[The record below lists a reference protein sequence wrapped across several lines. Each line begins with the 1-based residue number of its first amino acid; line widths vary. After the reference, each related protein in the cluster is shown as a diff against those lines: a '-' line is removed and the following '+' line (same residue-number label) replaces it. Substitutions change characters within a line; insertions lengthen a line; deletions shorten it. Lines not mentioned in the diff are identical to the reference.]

1 MRKDWEYKK
10 LGEVCETSSGG
21 TPSKTYT
28 EYYENG
34 TIPWLR
40 SGEVSQGYIYDAEI
54 YISELGLNKSSAKIF
69 PKGTVLIAMYGA
81 TVGEVGI
88 LCNPMCT
95 NQAICGVLPNDLY
108 NSEFLRYVLLSHK
121 DKYLSLAIG
130 GAQPNI
136 SQQII
141 KNTLIPLIDK
151 STQLSIVAELDKI
164 NELIQLKKQQ
174 LEDYDQLAQ
183 SIFHEM
189 FGDPVENEKG
199 WEVTIVAELD
209 KINELIQLKKQQL
222 EDYDQLAQ
230 SIFHEM
236 FGDPVENEKGWE
248 VKKLGE
254 IALEKMSYG
263 SGASAVPYN
272 QKIRY
277 IRITDIDE
285 LGCLK
290 KDIVSPNICEDKY
303 LLSDGD
309 ILFARSGATVG
320 KTFLFKSTYGS
331 CIYAGYLIRL
341 RPNTQIVIPEYVYHY
356 TKTHYYRSFIESNQR
371 VVAQPNINAQQ
382 YSSLKLPLPP
392 LPLQQQFA
400 ARIEAIERQK
410 QQVSETI
417 KDLETLLASRMQY
430 WFD

>member
-1 MRKDWEYKK
+1 MRKDWEYKKLKDICSFVGDGDWIESKDQSNAGLRLIQTGNIGNGIFHDKAEKAKYISESTFIELSCTEIFHGDCLLSRLPDPIGRSCILPQLNERAITAVDCTILRFTNKIYPTFFVYYTLSTPYAISIISKTTGSTRKRISRKNLEGILIPIPPKPTQLAIVAELDKINELIQLKKQQLKDYDQLAQSIFYEMFGDPVENEKGWEVKK

-21 TPSKTYT
+21 TPSKTHT

-69 PKGTVLIAMYGA
+69 PKDTVLIAMYGA

-95 NQAICGVLPNDLY
+95 NQAICGILPNDLY

-121 DKYLSLAIG
+121 DKYLSLASG

-141 KNTLIPLIDK
+141 KSTLIPFIDK
-151 STQLSIVAELDKI
+151 
-164 NELIQLKKQQ
+164 
-174 LEDYDQLAQ
+174 
-183 SIFHEM
+183 
-189 FGDPVENEKG
+189 
-199 WEVTIVAELD
+199 
-209 KINELIQLKKQQL
+209 
-222 EDYDQLAQ
+222 
-230 SIFHEM
+230 
-236 FGDPVENEKGWE
+236 
-248 VKKLGE
+248 
-254 IALEKMSYG
+254 
-263 SGASAVPYN
+263 
-272 QKIRY
+272 
-277 IRITDIDE
+277 
-285 LGCLK
+285 
-290 KDIVSPNICEDKY
+290 
-303 LLSDGD
+303 
-309 ILFARSGATVG
+309 
-320 KTFLFKSTYGS
+320 
-331 CIYAGYLIRL
+331 
-341 RPNTQIVIPEYVYHY
+341 
-356 TKTHYYRSFIESNQR
+356 
-371 VVAQPNINAQQ
+371 
-382 YSSLKLPLPP
+382 
-392 LPLQQQFA
+392 PLQQQFA

>member
-174 LEDYDQLAQ
+174 LKDYDQLAQ
-183 SIFHEM
+183 SIF
-189 FGDPVENEKG
+189 
-199 WEVTIVAELD
+199 
-209 KINELIQLKKQQL
+209 
-222 EDYDQLAQ
+222 Y
-230 SIFHEM
+230 EM

-254 IALEKMSYG
+254 VCEVTSSKRIFADDYVEKGIPFYRSKEVIEKSKNLPISVELFITEEKYNNINKSYG
-263 SGASAVPYN
+263 VPQIDDILITAVGTIGKIWKVNTIEPFYFKDGNIIWIRKYN
-272 QKIRY
+272 EINSTYFKDSLY
-277 IRITDIDE
+277 YLIDE
-285 LGCLK
+285 FKKVNANGAAYNALTIIKLK
-290 KDIVSPNICEDKY
+290 QMQV
-303 LLSDGD
+303 
-309 ILFARSGATVG
+309 
-320 KTFLFKSTYGS
+320 
-331 CIYAGYLIRL
+331 
-341 RPNTQIVIPEYVYHY
+341 
-356 TKTHYYRSFIESNQR
+356 
-371 VVAQPNINAQQ
+371 
-382 YSSLKLPLPP
+382 PLPP

>member
-10 LGEVCETSSGG
+10 LGEVANVVMGQSPDGSNVNN
-21 TPSKTYT
+21 
-28 EYYENG
+28 ENG
-34 TIPWLR
+34 MEFHQGKINF
-40 SGEVSQGYIYDAEI
+40 GEQFLMKSDCFTTQVTKVAEKGSI
-54 YISELGLNKSSAKIF
+54 LLCVRAPIGIINITDRDICIGRGLCAIKEKTEVDNLFLYYYLLNKKLYFEKNSTGSTFKAISSKVVLNTPIF
-69 PKGTVLIAMYGA
+69 LPPK
-81 TVGEVGI
+81 
-88 LCNPMCT
+88 P
-95 NQAICGVLPNDLY
+95 
-108 NSEFLRYVLLSHK
+108 
-121 DKYLSLAIG
+121 
-130 GAQPNI
+130 
-136 SQQII
+136 
-141 KNTLIPLIDK
+141 
-151 STQLSIVAELDKI
+151 TQLAIVAELDKL
-164 NELIQLKKQQ
+164 NEMTRLKQQQLK
-174 LEDYDQLAQ
+174 DYDQLAQ
-183 SIFHEM
+183 SIF
-189 FGDPVENEKG
+189 
-199 WEVTIVAELD
+199 
-209 KINELIQLKKQQL
+209 
-222 EDYDQLAQ
+222 Y
-230 SIFHEM
+230 EM

-248 VKKLGE
+248 VKKLRE

>member
-174 LEDYDQLAQ
+174 LKDYDQLAQ
-183 SIFHEM
+183 SIF
-189 FGDPVENEKG
+189 
-199 WEVTIVAELD
+199 
-209 KINELIQLKKQQL
+209 
-222 EDYDQLAQ
+222 Y
-230 SIFHEM
+230 EM

-254 IALEKMSYG
+254 ICD
-263 SGASAVPYN
+263 
-272 QKIRY
+272 IRDG
-277 IRITDIDE
+277 THD
-285 LGCLK
+285 
-290 KDIVSPNICEDKY
+290 SPKYVEHSDY
-303 LLSDGD
+303 LLITSKNIENNFISFENVNYITEEDFLRINKRSKVDDGD
-309 ILFARSGATVG
+309 IIMPMIGTIG
-320 KTFLFKSTYGS
+320 NP
-331 CIYAGYLIRL
+331 I
-341 RPNTQIVIPEYVYHY
+341 IVKLV
-356 TKTHYYRSFIESNQR
+356 N
-371 VVAQPNINAQQ
+371 NINFAIKNVALIKF
-382 YSSLKLPLPP
+382 YSTSSVINYYLQSLMKSSSFEKDITRFHKGGTQKFIALGTIRNFKIPLPP

>member
-183 SIFHEM
+183 SIF
-189 FGDPVENEKG
+189 
-199 WEVTIVAELD
+199 
-209 KINELIQLKKQQL
+209 
-222 EDYDQLAQ
+222 Y
-230 SIFHEM
+230 EM

>member
-1 MRKDWEYKK
+1 MRKDWEYKKLGEVAISDLGKTLNKSKDTGTLYPYLCAINILWDKIDLSTLKETRFEDDELERYTVKYGDLLVCEGGDTGRAAIWDKQETMLYQNALHRIRLNNEINSRFLLYYLWQLKLNGEIDAKYSKGVTIKHLVKSSLMSIPTPLPPKPTQLAIVAELDKINELIQLKKQQLKDYDQLAQSIFYEMFGDPVENEKGWEVKK

-21 TPSKTYT
+21 TPSKTHT

-69 PKGTVLIAMYGA
+69 PKDTVLIAMYGA

-95 NQAICGVLPNDLY
+95 NQAICGILPNDLY

-121 DKYLSLAIG
+121 DKYLSLASG

-141 KNTLIPLIDK
+141 KSTLIPFIDK
-151 STQLSIVAELDKI
+151 
-164 NELIQLKKQQ
+164 
-174 LEDYDQLAQ
+174 
-183 SIFHEM
+183 
-189 FGDPVENEKG
+189 
-199 WEVTIVAELD
+199 
-209 KINELIQLKKQQL
+209 
-222 EDYDQLAQ
+222 
-230 SIFHEM
+230 
-236 FGDPVENEKGWE
+236 
-248 VKKLGE
+248 
-254 IALEKMSYG
+254 
-263 SGASAVPYN
+263 
-272 QKIRY
+272 
-277 IRITDIDE
+277 
-285 LGCLK
+285 
-290 KDIVSPNICEDKY
+290 
-303 LLSDGD
+303 
-309 ILFARSGATVG
+309 
-320 KTFLFKSTYGS
+320 
-331 CIYAGYLIRL
+331 
-341 RPNTQIVIPEYVYHY
+341 
-356 TKTHYYRSFIESNQR
+356 
-371 VVAQPNINAQQ
+371 
-382 YSSLKLPLPP
+382 
-392 LPLQQQFA
+392 PLQQQFA

>member
-21 TPSKTYT
+21 TPSKTHT

-69 PKGTVLIAMYGA
+69 PKDTVLIAMYGA

-95 NQAICGVLPNDLY
+95 NQAICGILPNDLY

-141 KNTLIPLIDK
+141 KNTIIPLIDK
-151 STQLSIVAELDKI
+151 STQEAIVAELDKL
-164 NELIQLKKQQ
+164 NEMIRLKKQQ

-183 SIFHEM
+183 SIF
-189 FGDPVENEKG
+189 
-199 WEVTIVAELD
+199 
-209 KINELIQLKKQQL
+209 
-222 EDYDQLAQ
+222 Y
-230 SIFHEM
+230 EM

-254 IALEKMSYG
+254 NVHEMFLGPFGSALKVDSYVAKEHSYCMVYEQKHAIKGTIDLDNHYISEEKYKSLERFTVKPYDFIMSCRGTIGKLYQLPSNAPIG
-263 SGASAVPYN
+263 IIHPSLM
-272 QKIRY
+272 KIRIKRDVY
-277 IRITDIDE
+277 NSIYFRFMLVPIVANEQTNGNCVQMAITAKA
-285 LGCLK
+285 LGNK
-290 KDIVSPNICEDKY
+290 QV
-303 LLSDGD
+303 
-309 ILFARSGATVG
+309 
-320 KTFLFKSTYGS
+320 
-331 CIYAGYLIRL
+331 
-341 RPNTQIVIPEYVYHY
+341 
-356 TKTHYYRSFIESNQR
+356 
-371 VVAQPNINAQQ
+371 
-382 YSSLKLPLPP
+382 PLPP

-400 ARIEAIERQK
+400 ARIEAIEQQK
-410 QQVSETI
+410 QQVKDTI

>member
-10 LGEVCETSSGG
+10 LGEVAISDLG
-21 TPSKTYT
+21 KT
-28 EYYENG
+28 
-34 TIPWLR
+34 
-40 SGEVSQGYIYDAEI
+40 
-54 YISELGLNKSSAKIF
+54 LNKSKDTGTLYPYLCAINILWDKIDLSTLKETRFEDDELERYTVKYGDLLVCEGGDTGRAAIWDKQETMLYQNALHRIRLNNEINSRFLLYYLWQLKLNGEIDAKYSKGVTIKHLVKSSLMSIPTPLP
-69 PKGTVLIAMYGA
+69 PK
-81 TVGEVGI
+81 
-88 LCNPMCT
+88 P
-95 NQAICGVLPNDLY
+95 
-108 NSEFLRYVLLSHK
+108 
-121 DKYLSLAIG
+121 
-130 GAQPNI
+130 
-136 SQQII
+136 
-141 KNTLIPLIDK
+141 
-151 STQLSIVAELDKI
+151 TQLAIVAELDKI

-183 SIFHEM
+183 SIF
-189 FGDPVENEKG
+189 
-199 WEVTIVAELD
+199 
-209 KINELIQLKKQQL
+209 
-222 EDYDQLAQ
+222 Y
-230 SIFHEM
+230 EM

>member
-10 LGEVCETSSGG
+10 LGEVAFYPNDKISVDKIGANHYVGVENLLKDKAGILFSDQLPNAATATCFKYNDILLGNIRPYLKKIWLSNTEGGASGDVIVIRTSSD
-21 TPSKTYT
+21 
-28 EYYENG
+28 N
-34 TIPWLR
+34 I
-40 SGEVSQGYIYDAEI
+40 
-54 YISELGLNKSSAKIF
+54 
-69 PKGTVLIAMYGA
+69 
-81 TVGEVGI
+81 
-88 LCNPMCT
+88 
-95 NQAICGVLPNDLY
+95 LPNYL
-108 NSEFLRYVLLSHK
+108 FKLLSS
-121 DKYLSLAIG
+121 DKFFNYFNLYTKGAKMPRGDKNAI
-130 GAQPNI
+130 AKFIVPTPP
-136 SQQII
+136 
-141 KNTLIPLIDK
+141 KP
-151 STQLSIVAELDKI
+151 TQLAIVAELDKI
-164 NELIQLKKQQ
+164 NELIQLKKEQ
-174 LEDYDQLAQ
+174 LKDYDQLAQ
-183 SIFHEM
+183 SIF
-189 FGDPVENEKG
+189 
-199 WEVTIVAELD
+199 
-209 KINELIQLKKQQL
+209 
-222 EDYDQLAQ
+222 Y
-230 SIFHEM
+230 EM

>member
-10 LGEVCETSSGG
+10 FEECISKVPK
-21 TPSKTYT
+21 TPK
-28 EYYENG
+28 
-34 TIPWLR
+34 I
-40 SGEVSQGYIYDAEI
+40 Q
-54 YISELGLNKSSAKIF
+54 SSAYNQGSKYPIISQEENALISGFCDDESLLFHIERPVVIF
-69 PKGTVLIAMYGA
+69 GDHTRAL
-81 TVGEVGI
+81 
-88 LCNPMCT
+88 
-95 NQAICGVLPNDLY
+95 
-108 NSEFLRYVLLSHK
+108 
-121 DKYLSLAIG
+121 KYIDFDFAIG
-130 GAQPNI
+130 ADGVKVILPKAFLNAKFLLYYLKWYNIPNLGY
-136 SQQII
+136 SRHY
-141 KNTLIPLIDK
+141 KLLKEVFVPIPTTEK
-151 STQLSIVAELDKI
+151 QLAIVAELDKI

-183 SIFHEM
+183 SIF
-189 FGDPVENEKG
+189 
-199 WEVTIVAELD
+199 
-209 KINELIQLKKQQL
+209 
-222 EDYDQLAQ
+222 Y
-230 SIFHEM
+230 EM

-248 VKKLGE
+248 VKKLRE

-341 RPNTQIVIPEYVYHY
+341 RPNTQIVIPEYIYHY

>member
-1 MRKDWEYKK
+1 MRKGWEYKKLGEVAFYPNDKISVDKIGANHYVGVENLLKDKAGILFSDQLPNAATATCFKYNDILLGNIRPYLKKIWLSNTEGGASGDVIVIRTSSDNILPNYLFKLLSSDKFFNYFNLYTKGAKMPRGDKNAIAKFIVPTPPKPTQLAIVAELDKINELIQLKKQQLKDYDQLAQSIFYEMFGDPVENEKGWEVKK

-21 TPSKTYT
+21 TPSKTHT

-69 PKGTVLIAMYGA
+69 PKDTVLIAMYGA

-95 NQAICGVLPNDLY
+95 NQAICGILPNDLY

-121 DKYLSLAIG
+121 DKYLSLASG

-141 KNTLIPLIDK
+141 KSTLIPFIDK
-151 STQLSIVAELDKI
+151 
-164 NELIQLKKQQ
+164 
-174 LEDYDQLAQ
+174 
-183 SIFHEM
+183 
-189 FGDPVENEKG
+189 
-199 WEVTIVAELD
+199 
-209 KINELIQLKKQQL
+209 
-222 EDYDQLAQ
+222 
-230 SIFHEM
+230 
-236 FGDPVENEKGWE
+236 
-248 VKKLGE
+248 
-254 IALEKMSYG
+254 
-263 SGASAVPYN
+263 
-272 QKIRY
+272 
-277 IRITDIDE
+277 
-285 LGCLK
+285 
-290 KDIVSPNICEDKY
+290 
-303 LLSDGD
+303 
-309 ILFARSGATVG
+309 
-320 KTFLFKSTYGS
+320 
-331 CIYAGYLIRL
+331 
-341 RPNTQIVIPEYVYHY
+341 
-356 TKTHYYRSFIESNQR
+356 
-371 VVAQPNINAQQ
+371 
-382 YSSLKLPLPP
+382 
-392 LPLQQQFA
+392 PLQQQFA

>member
-1 MRKDWEYKK
+1 MRKDWEYKKLGEVCDILDSQRKPVTKKDRKKGIYPYYGATGIQDFVDNYIFDGRYVLVGEDGAKWSANEKCAYIIEGKTWINNHAHVLSTKNMVIDSFLTYYLNFSDLDSYISGAIIRKLTQSSLKSIPIPLPPKPTQLAIVAELDKINELIQLKKQQLKDYDQLAQSIFYEMFGDPVENEKGWEVKK

-21 TPSKTYT
+21 TPSKTHT

-69 PKGTVLIAMYGA
+69 PKDTVLIAMYGA

-95 NQAICGVLPNDLY
+95 NQAICGILPNDLY

-121 DKYLSLAIG
+121 DKYLSLASG

-141 KNTLIPLIDK
+141 KSTLIPFIDK
-151 STQLSIVAELDKI
+151 
-164 NELIQLKKQQ
+164 
-174 LEDYDQLAQ
+174 
-183 SIFHEM
+183 
-189 FGDPVENEKG
+189 
-199 WEVTIVAELD
+199 
-209 KINELIQLKKQQL
+209 
-222 EDYDQLAQ
+222 
-230 SIFHEM
+230 
-236 FGDPVENEKGWE
+236 
-248 VKKLGE
+248 
-254 IALEKMSYG
+254 
-263 SGASAVPYN
+263 
-272 QKIRY
+272 
-277 IRITDIDE
+277 
-285 LGCLK
+285 
-290 KDIVSPNICEDKY
+290 
-303 LLSDGD
+303 
-309 ILFARSGATVG
+309 
-320 KTFLFKSTYGS
+320 
-331 CIYAGYLIRL
+331 
-341 RPNTQIVIPEYVYHY
+341 
-356 TKTHYYRSFIESNQR
+356 
-371 VVAQPNINAQQ
+371 
-382 YSSLKLPLPP
+382 
-392 LPLQQQFA
+392 PLQQQFA

>member
-174 LEDYDQLAQ
+174 LKDYDQLAQ
-183 SIFHEM
+183 SIF
-189 FGDPVENEKG
+189 
-199 WEVTIVAELD
+199 
-209 KINELIQLKKQQL
+209 
-222 EDYDQLAQ
+222 Y
-230 SIFHEM
+230 EM

-254 IALEKMSYG
+254 VTIYPNERISIEDIQSNQYIGVENLLKNKAGVSFSNQLPNATSAIYFSFNDILLGNIRPYLKKIWLSDTIG
-263 SGASAVPYN
+263 GASGDV
-272 QKIRY
+272 IV
-277 IRITDIDE
+277 IRISSNKV
-285 LGCLK
+285 LPMYLFK
-290 KDIVSPNICEDKY
+290 
-303 LLSDGD
+303 LLSTDTFFDYDNLNTKGAKMPRGD
-309 ILFARSGATVG
+309 
-320 KTFLFKSTYGS
+320 KK
-331 CIYAGYLIRL
+331 
-341 RPNTQIVIPEYVYHY
+341 VIAKFPV
-356 TKTHYYRSFIESNQR
+356 
-371 VVAQPNINAQQ
+371 
-382 YSSLKLPLPP
+382 PLPP

>member
-1 MRKDWEYKK
+1 MRKDWEYKKFEECISKVPKTPKIQSSAYNQGSKYPIISQEENALISGFCDDESLLFHIERPVVIFGDHTRALKYIDFDFAIGADGVKVILPKAFLNAKFLLYYLKWYNIPNLGYSRHYKLLKEVFVPIPTTEKQLAIVAELDKINELIQLKKQQLKDYDQLAQSIFYEMFGDPVENEKGWEVKK

-21 TPSKTYT
+21 TPSKTHT

-69 PKGTVLIAMYGA
+69 PKDTVLIAMYGA

-95 NQAICGVLPNDLY
+95 NQAICGILPNDLY

-121 DKYLSLAIG
+121 DKYLSLASG

-141 KNTLIPLIDK
+141 KSTLIPFIDK
-151 STQLSIVAELDKI
+151 
-164 NELIQLKKQQ
+164 
-174 LEDYDQLAQ
+174 
-183 SIFHEM
+183 
-189 FGDPVENEKG
+189 
-199 WEVTIVAELD
+199 
-209 KINELIQLKKQQL
+209 
-222 EDYDQLAQ
+222 
-230 SIFHEM
+230 
-236 FGDPVENEKGWE
+236 
-248 VKKLGE
+248 
-254 IALEKMSYG
+254 
-263 SGASAVPYN
+263 
-272 QKIRY
+272 
-277 IRITDIDE
+277 
-285 LGCLK
+285 
-290 KDIVSPNICEDKY
+290 
-303 LLSDGD
+303 
-309 ILFARSGATVG
+309 
-320 KTFLFKSTYGS
+320 
-331 CIYAGYLIRL
+331 
-341 RPNTQIVIPEYVYHY
+341 
-356 TKTHYYRSFIESNQR
+356 
-371 VVAQPNINAQQ
+371 
-382 YSSLKLPLPP
+382 
-392 LPLQQQFA
+392 PLQQQFA

>member
-1 MRKDWEYKK
+1 MFGDPVENEKGWEVKK

-21 TPSKTYT
+21 TPSKTHT

-69 PKGTVLIAMYGA
+69 PKDTVLIAMYGA

-95 NQAICGVLPNDLY
+95 NQAICGILPNDLY

-121 DKYLSLAIG
+121 DKYLSLASG

-141 KNTLIPLIDK
+141 KSTLIPFIDK
-151 STQLSIVAELDKI
+151 
-164 NELIQLKKQQ
+164 
-174 LEDYDQLAQ
+174 
-183 SIFHEM
+183 
-189 FGDPVENEKG
+189 
-199 WEVTIVAELD
+199 
-209 KINELIQLKKQQL
+209 
-222 EDYDQLAQ
+222 
-230 SIFHEM
+230 
-236 FGDPVENEKGWE
+236 
-248 VKKLGE
+248 
-254 IALEKMSYG
+254 
-263 SGASAVPYN
+263 
-272 QKIRY
+272 
-277 IRITDIDE
+277 
-285 LGCLK
+285 
-290 KDIVSPNICEDKY
+290 
-303 LLSDGD
+303 
-309 ILFARSGATVG
+309 
-320 KTFLFKSTYGS
+320 
-331 CIYAGYLIRL
+331 
-341 RPNTQIVIPEYVYHY
+341 
-356 TKTHYYRSFIESNQR
+356 
-371 VVAQPNINAQQ
+371 
-382 YSSLKLPLPP
+382 
-392 LPLQQQFA
+392 PLQQQFA